1 MKVCVCVSMCV
12 LVEWQMKMAE
22 LLTKEQLLASLQ
34 GALQVRGMAKQNHQS
49 FQGTSWNHVVKLS
62 IVNYVKLQYLYL
74 QAWVGIH
81 PAVFFIHYL

>member
-1 MKVCVCVSMCV
+1 M
-12 LVEWQMKMAE
+12 E
-22 LLTKEQLLASLQ
+22 
-34 GALQVRGMAKQNHQS
+34 KQNHQS

>member
-1 MKVCVCVSMCV
+1 MCVSVCV

-49 FQGTSWNHVVKLS
+49 FQGTS
-62 IVNYVKLQYLYL
+62 
-74 QAWVGIH
+74 
-81 PAVFFIHYL
+81 